1 MGCKGF
7 VTLALAASSVIIA
20 SAAQADTKAGIDAWA
35 AGNYPLAVQEWQ
47 ASVIS
52 GDVVAMYHLGQAY
65 RMGKGT
71 AQDLAKAE
79 ELFRQAAAQGH
90 AASADNYGLLLF
102 NRGEKKQAMPYLQT
116 AANRGDARA
125 QYLLGLAYFNADTVE
140 RDWPR
145 AYALVNLARKQG
157 LEQATSAL
165 QQIDSHI
172 SAEQREQGLAL
183 STELQA
189 RIDGKSP
196 ARVASSSPAPA
207 VAGVPKQRLPDPE
220 RKAPASKPAAA
231 KLARAEVAPVPA
243 APKAA
248 AKAKPVAAPKPATAP
263 KAAATGPWRVQ
274 LGAFSQAANANAMWN
289 RVKNRPELAG
299 HPRINS
305 AAGNATRLQ
314 AGGFPS
320 RAAAMEACA
329 RLKAGGFDCLPVSG

>member
-1 MGCKGF
+1 MGCKRF
-7 VTLALAASSVIIA
+7 VTLALAASSVMIA

-65 RMGKGT
+65 RLGKGT
-71 AQDLAKAE
+71 AQDLGKAE

-90 AASADNYGLLLF
+90 AASAGNFGLLLF

-116 AANRGDARA
+116 AANRGDPRA

-183 STELQA
+183 SNELQA

-207 VAGVPKQRLPDPE
+207 VSGLPKQRLPDPE
-220 RKAPASKPAAA
+220 RKGPASKPATAKVAKAQAA
-231 KLARAEVAPVPA
+231 PAPA

-248 AKAKPVAAPKPATAP
+248 AKAKPAAAP